1 VDDADDG
8 DMAAAVVD
16 AGTDADDDDVAAVV
30 GAGTI
35 HVAHHQLH

>member
-1 VDDADDG
+1 
-8 DMAAAVVD
+8 MAAAVVD
-16 AGTDADDDDVAAVV
+16 AGTDADDDDVAPIVAAVV